1 MLWTPWREGIQAGP
15 MGAGS
20 GCLDETESSICLSK
34 FQEISSFEWA
44 SGFGFPS
51 VTGESSQWGQTIFG
65 GMQQHGQQAETGTQK
80 VPHIYKE
87 ELLYCACDR
96 AQEQVAHRG

>member
-34 FQEISSFEWA
+34 FQEMSSFEWA
-44 SGFGFPS
+44 PGFGFPS

-65 GMQQHGQQAETGTQK
+65 GMQQQGQQAETGTQ
-80 VPHIYKE
+80 
-87 ELLYCACDR
+87 DR
-96 AQEQVAHRG
+96 KSVV